1 MSYTGEPSGQP
12 ASLSLHFQPASQA
25 HRPQPQPPRSRPAD
39 GGSFP
44 ALVLHTP
51 RAPDTLT
58 TASRIRP
65 AFQAGWA
72 AAPPAMQDHP
82 EAANHV
88 ELVDRV
94 LPPPPPPESTKPQTK
109 RWDESL
115 TNPAVMPAGDSIS
128 TSPSAAAAAEET
140 PPAPISK
147 AAESHLSTSFARLD
161 ISPTRSPTRPLHE
174 SLAQELPSSPPAPA
188 PPPKDDKPLPTPE
201 DVLVKAE
208 TAHANANSRQHAALP
223 ALPPHP
229 ESGRLHPG
237 YNSAGGGVGGGKSHH
252 HNRSMS
258 GSSILDVE
266 EEQSE
271 DTKGEIRSIMV
282 PYSPKL
288 PSQSDTSQEKIQSS
302 EDPSSNEKQPLSPI
316 PPRTSSL
323 ENLMTVDR
331 PPATSPR
338 SPVGEKPMPPSPL
351 SRRFST
357 TLDPRSPADPTPPP
371 PAPDPEPPLPFDFHR
386 FLEQLRHRTADPV
399 AKYLRSFL
407 GEFGKR
413 QWEVHDQVR
422 FISDFLEFIHGKMAM
437 CEVWREVS
445 DAEFDNAKEGM
456 EKLVMNRLYTQTF
469 SPAIP
474 PPASTMDKRGKRRSN
489 PNAPGRT
496 GQHQEDVERDEILT
510 QKVGIYGWVREEH
523 LDIKPVGEQ
532 GRKFLTLA
540 SKEILKI
547 NNYRAPRDK
556 VICVLN
562 CCKVIF
568 GLLRNS
574 NTSQSAD
581 NFVPL
586 LIYVVLRSN
595 PDHLVSNIQYILRF
609 RNPDKLNGEAGYYL
623 SSLSGAIQFI
633 EGLDRNSLTIGDEEF
648 ETNVEEAVKK
658 IAEKKDPVSPVLG
671 ATPRGSVSEA
681 VDPSRR
687 PSASAASGEINAD
700 RRRSLDSRAVDHAGP
715 GVVEEEKAAVAGLLQ
730 TLQRPLSTIGRIFG
744 DDSSSQTQ
752 RSTTPQPQLKP
763 ANADGPVTTP
773 LPGNTPRTSP
783 GPHESEP
790 AAQQPQAPANGFP
803 GARYLQPTAATP
815 FDAAESAARQ
825 ASAETAEAMRIQRAE
840 HENVVG

>member
-1 MSYTGEPSGQP
+1 
-12 ASLSLHFQPASQA
+12 
-25 HRPQPQPPRSRPAD
+25 
-39 GGSFP
+39 
-44 ALVLHTP
+44 
-51 RAPDTLT
+51 
-58 TASRIRP
+58 
-65 AFQAGWA
+65 
-72 AAPPAMQDHP
+72 MQNHP

-88 ELVDRV
+88 ELADRV
-94 LPPPPPPESTKPQTK
+94 LPPPPLLEFTKPPTK
-109 RWDESL
+109 RWEESL
-115 TNPAVMPAGDSIS
+115 TNPAVMPAGDIP
-128 TSPSAAAAAEET
+128 TTAISAAAAADET
-140 PPAPISK
+140 PPVPISK
-147 AAESHLSTSFARLD
+147 AAESHLSTSLAQLD
-161 ISPTRSPTRPLHE
+161 LSPNKSPTKPLHE

-201 DVLVKAE
+201 DVLAKAE
-208 TAHANANSRQHAALP
+208 TAHTTVVSSNSRQQAALP

-229 ESGRLHPG
+229 ENGRLHPG
-237 YNSAGGGVGGGKSHH
+237 YNSAGGGHVGGGKSHV
-252 HNRSMS
+252 RSMS
-258 GSSILDVE
+258 GSSILDAE
-266 EEQSE
+266 DDQNE
-271 DTKGEIRSIMV
+271 DTKGEIRSIMSQF
-282 PYSPKL
+282 SPTL
-288 PSQSDTSQEKIQSS
+288 PPQSDLSKDKIQPT
-302 EDPSSNEKQPLSPI
+302 EEQSSNEKPPLSPI

-351 SRRFST
+351 TRRFST
-357 TLDPRSPADPTPPP
+357 TLDPHSPADPTPPP
-371 PAPDPEPPLPFDFHR
+371 PGPDPEPPLPFDFHR

-407 GEFGKR
+407 NEFGK
-413 QWEVHDQVR
+413 QPWQVHEQVK
-422 FISDFLEFIHGKMAM
+422 IIQDFLDFIHGKMAM

-456 EKLVMNRLYTQTF
+456 EKLVMNRLYTKTF

-474 PPASTMDKRGKRRSN
+474 PQPTTVDRRGRRRVN
-489 PNAPGRT
+489 THAPGRK
-496 GQHQEDVERDEILT
+496 GQHQEDVERDEILA

-523 LDIKPVGEQ
+523 LDIKPVGEG
-532 GRKFLTLA
+532 GRKFLGLA
-540 SKEILKI
+540 CQEILKI

-609 RNPDKLNGEAGYYL
+609 RNPDKLGGEAGYYL

-633 EGLDRNSLTIGDEEF
+633 EGLDRNSLTIEDEEF
-648 ETNVEEAVKK
+648 ELNVEEAVKK
-658 IAEKKDPVSPVLG
+658 IAEKKEPVSPVLG
-671 ATPRGSVSEA
+671 TTPRGSVSEA

-687 PSASAASGEINAD
+687 PSASAASGETGAE
-700 RRRSLDSRAVDHAGP
+700 RRRSLDSRTADHASS

-744 DDSSSQTQ
+744 DDSSSQAQ
-752 RSTTPQPQLKP
+752 RSSTPQPHLQHTST
-763 ANADGPVTTP
+763 DGPVTTP

-783 GPHESEP
+783 GPHET
-790 AAQQPQAPANGFP
+790 ALAGQQQASGNGFP
-803 GARYLQPTAATP
+803 GARFLQPAPATP

-840 HENVVG
+840 HENVVGILASMFPDLDKEIIDDVVRMKEGRVGLAVDACLALSS